1 MILISTSTE
10 IEQQISSLIAE
21 QAGLE
26 ALVRV
31 SSSLSPFDATIVV
44 EEETIT
50 VNLLWKNDVPPVLF
64 NEYKF
69 SQQALLGIIYSLLG
83 NAEAAFDL
91 LKEIPQLVSAANLL
105 NALQNGYTLHEEQ
118 FNNSN
123 DYIALH
129 NHAVALHYGLWQKPV
144 SETIIHNAYVTAIEN
159 APTLLYKAY
168 TVKHYVIL
176 LMDAGHYP
184 KAQHI
189 LNILTTEG
197 LSKEAITEINAL
209 KSSILLQTSP
219 PIAAGED
226 LQQLK
231 TLLSQNLDYYEA
243 GGRDIEVAETLYNAA
258 YVALLESNFSA
269 ATGYINRSIALYR
282 ENEIPELEAQA
293 QLRKARI
300 LTKWSQSGNP
310 QFYRGIIQA
319 YQEAMK
325 VFTRTDAP
333 QVFADI
339 QHQLGIVYAEIPDE
353 VKKKGIWA
361 SVSVASFNEALSF
374 YNKIDYPYQFGII
387 CNNLGDAYTKFPK
400 AMYADNYDKSLAWF
414 REALDVFVKDAY
426 PAERTETLLNYINSS
441 WYAVNNIDF
450 NAERY
455 DDMQDRLQEVININ
469 FNNSA
474 VMEAKQHIL
483 KLEEL
488 KAMEL

>member
-10 IEQQISSLIAE
+10 KEQQISSLIAE

-31 SSSLSPFDATIVV
+31 NSNLSPLDATIVA
-44 EEETIT
+44 EETIT
-50 VNLLWKNDVPPVLF
+50 VNPLWKNDVPPVLF
-64 NEYKF
+64 NEYKL
-69 SQQALLGIIYSLLG
+69 SQGTLLGIIYSLLG

-91 LKEIPQLVSAANLL
+91 LKEIPQLISSANLL
-105 NALQNGYTLHEEQ
+105 NALQNGYSLHEEQ
-118 FNNSN
+118 FSNRN

-129 NHAVALHYGLWQKPV
+129 NHAVALHYGLWPKPV
-144 SETIIHNAYVTAIEN
+144 SETIIYNAYVTAIEN

-168 TVKHYVIL
+168 TLKHYVIL
-176 LMDAGHYP
+176 LVDAGHYA
-184 KAQHI
+184 KARHI
-189 LNILTTEG
+189 LSALATEG
-197 LSKEAITEINAL
+197 LSKEAVTEINVL
-209 KSSILLQTSP
+209 KSSVLLQMLP
-219 PIAAGED
+219 PTPTADD

-243 GGRDIEVAETLYNAA
+243 EGRGIEIAETLYNAA
-258 YVALLESNFSA
+258 YVALLENNFSA
-269 ATGYINRSIALYR
+269 AAGYINRSIALYR

-293 QLRKARI
+293 QLRKATI
-300 LTKWSQSGNP
+300 LTKWAQAGNP

-325 VFTRTDAP
+325 VFTRDDAP
-333 QVFADI
+333 HVFADI
-339 QHQLGIVYAEIPDE
+339 QHQLGVVYAEIPDE

-361 SVSVASFNEALSF
+361 SVSVASFNEALNF

-387 CNNLGDAYTKFPK
+387 CNNLGNAYAKFPK

-414 REALDVFVKDAY
+414 KEALDVFAKDAY
-426 PAERTETLLNYINSS
+426 PAERTEALLNYINAS
-441 WYAVNNIDF
+441 WHAANKTDF
-450 NAERY
+450 DTDRY
-455 DDMQDRLQEVININ
+455 DDIQDRLEEVIAIN
-469 FNNSA
+469 FNNNA
-474 VMEAKQHIL
+474 VAEARHYLQ